1 MTRGTRG
8 AQARFRIAADE
19 LAHLEREIAK
29 MVSFLD
35 REAVLREATR
45 LLTAEFAFD
54 CAWLAEHLDGDSV
67 IIRHESGMITK
78 TFHDLP
84 LHRGWGLGG
93 KVFALGKVK
102 WVDSY
107 LSSRKITHHYD
118 EEIRSEK
125 LQRII
130 GAPINVNGEL
140 VGVLLG
146 GGRDGATFG
155 TRAATVV
162 ETVAERTAQALL
174 VAEQAQR
181 KATEAIAEERQRM
194 ALDLHDTVG
203 AMLFAIT
210 AGVRSVAETTQDA
223 ALQGRLAAI
232 EDQARE
238 AAVTLRESLRALQTP
253 SEQLA
258 FGVALESAIKA
269 FETRSGINAKLLMLD
284 LLPPLSE
291 RTVRTLIATAKEAL
305 LNVEKHADATDVVV
319 TVGCSGGGI
328 ALAVTD
334 NGTGIDERA
343 DATAN
348 ADHGFGLPAIEQ
360 ALSDVGGSLHV
371 AHNPDGGTTLRA
383 WVMA

>member
-1 MTRGTRG
+1 MSRATRG
-8 AQARFRIAADE
+8 AQARIRLAADE
-19 LAHLEREIAK
+19 LVHLEREVTK
-29 MVSFLD
+29 LVSFLD

-45 LLTAEFAFD
+45 ILTAEFGFD
-54 CAWLAEHLDGDSV
+54 CAWLAEHVDGDSV
-67 IIRHESGMITK
+67 IIRHESGMISTA
-78 TFHDLP
+78 FHDLA

-107 LSSRKITHHYD
+107 LSSRSITHHYD
-118 EEIRSEK
+118 DEIRSEQ

-140 VGVLLG
+140 VGVVLG
-146 GGRDGATFG
+146 GGREGATFG
-155 TRAATVV
+155 THAATVV
-162 ETVAERTAQALL
+162 EAVADRTAQALL

-181 KATEAIAEERQRM
+181 KASEALHVERQRI
-194 ALDLHDTVG
+194 ALDLHDTIG

-210 AGVRSVAETTQDA
+210 AGVRSAAETTQDA

-258 FGVALESAIKA
+258 LGVALESTISA
-269 FETRSGINAKLLMLD
+269 FQTRSGINAKLLMLD
-284 LLPPLSE
+284 VLPPLSE
-291 RTVRTLIATAKEAL
+291 RAVRTLIAATKEAL
-305 LNVEKHADATDVVV
+305 LNVEKHASATDVVV

-334 NGTGIDERA
+334 NGAGIEESNEPCESGER
-343 DATAN
+343 
-348 ADHGFGLPAIEQ
+348 GFGLPAIEK
-360 ALSDVGGSLHV
+360 ALRDVGGSLHL
-371 AHNPDGGTTLRA
+371 AHNPEGGTTLRA
-383 WVMA
+383 WVTA